1 MSDITHTL
9 TTSFLRDAI
18 NGTQFD
24 FSSGTSDV
32 YKCALYTS
40 SASLDYSTTAYSA
53 TNEASGAGYSAGG
66 ETLTISTNPT
76 IDVRTVYWTFADVT
90 WASSSITARYA
101 LIYKADG
108 GSNPSVA
115 VIDLGAEWTSSSS
128 DFVVQMP
135 ARLLNL
141 VAGV

>member
-1 MSDITHTL
+1 MSDVTHTV
-9 TTSFLRDAI
+9 TTSFLKDAF

-40 SASLDYSTTAYSA
+40 TASLDYSTTAYSA
-53 TNEASGAGYSAGG
+53 TNEASGTGYSAGG

-76 IDVRTVYWTFADVT
+76 IDGRTVYFTFDDVT
-90 WASSSITARYA
+90 WSSSTFTARYG
-101 LIYKADG
+101 LIYLSDG

-115 VIDLGAEWTSSSS
+115 VIDLGAEYTSAASN
-128 DFVVQMP
+128 FVIQMP
-135 ARLLNL
+135 TRLIKL